1 MDIKPIKTEA
11 DYDAAL
17 AEVEALLDAR
27 PGSAEGD
34 RLDVLATLI
43 EAYEVRAHPIGA
55 PDPLEAIRHMLE
67 AKGFREHDLQD
78 ILGVTRARAWEILN
92 RRRPLTLTMIR
103 KLHDR
108 LGVPAEALI
117 RPYDLAAAGD

>member
-17 AEVEALLDAR
+17 ADVEAMFGSR
-27 PGSAEGD
+27 PGTAEGD

-43 EAYEVRAHPIGA
+43 EAYEARAHPIAA
-55 PDPLEAIRHMLE
+55 PEPIEAIRHMLE
-67 AKGFREHDLQD
+67 AKGYDEKDLQG
-78 ILGVTRARAWEILN
+78 ILGASRTRVWEIMN

-103 KLHDR
+103 KLHDA
-108 LGVPAEALI
+108 LGIPAEALI
-117 RPYDLAAAGD
+117 QSYELTKAGA